1 MQKLLFALLVCA
13 LALATAPLRAGETV
27 SPTEKEAI
35 EKIIHDYLIQH
46 PEVIVE
52 SMKNA
57 EDKLKA
63 SQEAEIRATIHA
75 KQDELLHDPATPS
88 GGNPNGN
95 VTIVEFFDYRCPYCK
110 QVEPDIEALLKED
123 PKVRIVYKEFPIL
136 GPDSVTASRVALA
149 AFKQGP
155 DKYLRFHA
163 AMMNAK
169 GQINEAAIMKVAAE
183 SGLDMARIKTDMKS
197 ADIDALIKRNY
208 ALADALDV
216 NGTPAIL
223 VGDALSPG
231 AIDLA
236 GLRQLVADARKS
248 G

>member
-1 MQKLLFALLVCA
+1 MQKLLVALFVCA
-13 LALATAPLRAGETV
+13 LAFAAGPLRAGETA
-27 SPTEKEAI
+27 SPVDREAI

-52 SMKNA
+52 AMKNA

-63 SQEAEIRATIHA
+63 SQEAEVRATIHA
-75 KQDELLHDPATPS
+75 KQDELLHDPATPT

-149 AFKQGP
+149 AFKQGAE
-155 DKYLRFHA
+155 KYLHFHT
-163 AMMNAK
+163 AMMNTK
-169 GQINEAAIMKVAAE
+169 GQITEAVIMKVAAD
-183 SGLDMARIKTDMKS
+183 SGLDMTRIKTDMKS

-208 ALADALDV
+208 ALADALDI

-223 VGDALSPG
+223 VGDTLTPG

-236 GLRQLVADARKS
+236 GLRQLIADARKS